1 MGRSET
7 DIAEDEISRRRA
19 AEHEIEAVRAEL
31 AEQIA
36 ARHEGQARL
45 EQEVA
50 QRDRIIAEAAETE
63 ARLRESETALRQLFD
78 QNLDSMMILD
88 LETGRY
94 IDVNEEYIR
103 HTGYSREDVV
113 GKRSRELTSFA
124 NADENQQLV
133 AELKRAGVVRNMEA
147 TFKRK
152 DGGTYTGL
160 ISALNLKLRGHWCCI
175 TITRDIGTLK
185 ETERQLIDAREAA
198 LEASRAKSDFLSSM
212 SHEIRTP
219 MNAVLGMSDML
230 SEGELNVEQRH
241 YLDIIRSNGAILLDL
256 INDILDLAK
265 IESGHLSFEEVYF
278 DIREL
283 VDTVAETM
291 GLRAHQK
298 QLELTGHVASDV
310 PRTLVGDPLRLR
322 QVIVNLLGNAV
333 KFTSEGGIVLS
344 VSVARGL
351 RIGYHFDSL
360 FSDRHGHRN
369 LL

>member
-1 MGRSET
+1 
-7 DIAEDEISRRRA
+7 
-19 AEHEIEAVRAEL
+19 
-31 AEQIA
+31 
-36 ARHEGQARL
+36 
-45 EQEVA
+45 
-50 QRDRIIAEAAETE
+50 
-63 ARLRESETALRQLFD
+63 
-78 QNLDSMMILD
+78 
-88 LETGRY
+88 
-94 IDVNEEYIR
+94 
-103 HTGYSREDVV
+103 
-113 GKRSRELTSFA
+113 
-124 NADENQQLV
+124 
-133 AELKRAGVVRNMEA
+133 
-147 TFKRK
+147 
-152 DGGTYTGL
+152 
-160 ISALNLKLRGHWCCI
+160 
-175 TITRDIGTLK
+175 
-185 ETERQLIDAREAA
+185 
-198 LEASRAKSDFLSSM
+198 M